1 MDVLLHNQYSIVLVL
16 IFFGAL
22 NGYLLS
28 IIFFTHRKGN
38 PTANRLFALL
48 ILVPSLRL
56 SEVSLLLS
64 GLLWHVPFL
73 AGTTYPLLF
82 LIGPVFYL
90 YSKYLLQENFKIR
103 LSYLLMLIPLCLAY
117 WRMWGWIFLDLG
129 VKAEILKGIK
139 PWEKPQITFS
149 NFIEFGALIVHTAV
163 YVLLVVK
170 SMSLYKQE
178 LVNLSSDNRV
188 LLNYNWMRNVTIGL
202 LVYVCGFFITMGL
215 LAYFQQYTIIIDKL
229 WLFILTMLILS
240 VGYFAIRQ
248 PEYFHYTSD
257 DNFHL
262 QKIRQPLLPQE
273 QSREFYEKVLQ
284 YLQSEKPYLNPNLK
298 AADVAK
304 ALNIPVYHLSY
315 IINNQSPYN
324 FFDLIN
330 KHRVDEVIKIL
341 NSTEGKKLKLLSIA
355 FDAGFN
361 SKASF
366 NRAFKKFTRKT
377 PSEFHAAGDTGL
389 IL

>member
-1 MDVLLHNQYSIVLVL
+1 MDVFLNNQYSIILVL
-16 IFFGAL
+16 IFFGAF

-28 IIFFTHRKGN
+28 FIFFTHRKGN
-38 PTANRLFALL
+38 KTANRLFALL

-56 SEVSLLLS
+56 TEVCLLLT
-64 GLLWHVPFL
+64 GLLQHVPFL

-90 YSKYLLQENFKIR
+90 YSKYLLQENFKIHW
-103 LSYLLMLIPLCLAY
+103 SYVLMLLPLCLAF
-117 WRMWGWIFLDLG
+117 WRMWGWIFLDLTI
-129 VKAEILKGIK
+129 KAEILAGIK
-139 PWEKPQITFS
+139 PWENPQITFS

-163 YVLLVVK
+163 YVLLVIK
-170 SMSLYKQE
+170 SMSLYKLK

-215 LAYFQQYTIIIDKL
+215 LAYFQQYSIIIDRL
-229 WLFILTMLILS
+229 WLFLLTTLILS
-240 VGYFAIRQ
+240 IGYFAIRQ
-248 PEYFHYTSD
+248 PEYFHYNNNKD
-257 DNFHL
+257 FAL

-273 QSREFYEKVLQ
+273 QSREYYEKVLE

-304 ALNIPVYHLSY
+304 ALQIPVYQLSY
-315 IINNQSPYN
+315 IINNESSYN

-330 KHRVDEVIKIL
+330 KHRVEEVIRIL
-341 NSTEGKKLKLLSIA
+341 NSTEGKKLKLLAIA

-361 SKASF
+361 SKAPF
-366 NRAFKKFTRKT
+366 NRAFKKFTNKT
-377 PSEFHAAGDTGL
+377 PSKFS
-389 IL
+389 

>member
-1 MDVLLHNQYSIVLVL
+1 MDVLLKNQYSIILLL

-38 PTANRLFALL
+38 PAANRLFALL

-56 SEVSLLLS
+56 SEVSLLIS

-90 YSKYLLQENFKIR
+90 YSKYLLQQDFKMRWRYI
-103 LSYLLMLIPLCLAY
+103 LMLIPLCLAY
-117 WRMWGWIFLDLG
+117 WRMWDWIFMDLG

-139 PWEKPQITFS
+139 PWENSHIQFS
-149 NFIEFGALIVHTAV
+149 AFIEFGALIVHTAV

-170 SMSLYKQE
+170 SMSRYKRE

-202 LVYVCGFFITMGL
+202 LVYVCGFFITMAL
-215 LAYFQQYTIIIDKL
+215 LAYFQQYSIVIDRL
-229 WLFILTMLILS
+229 WLFLLTLLILS
-240 VGYFAIRQ
+240 IGYFAIRQ
-248 PEYFHYTSD
+248 PEYFHYTND
-257 DNFHL
+257 ENFQL
-262 QKIRQPLLPQE
+262 QKNKKPLLAQE
-273 QSREFYEKVLQ
+273 QSGEYYKKVLE

-304 ALNIPVYHLSY
+304 AIQIPLHQLSHV
-315 IINNQSPYN
+315 INSESPYN

-330 KHRVDEVIKIL
+330 KHRVEEVIRIL
-341 NSTEGKKLKLLSIA
+341 NSADGKRMKLLSIA

-366 NRAFKKFTRKT
+366 NRAFKKFTGRT
-377 PSEFHAAGDTGL
+377 PSAFTIGEYAGL